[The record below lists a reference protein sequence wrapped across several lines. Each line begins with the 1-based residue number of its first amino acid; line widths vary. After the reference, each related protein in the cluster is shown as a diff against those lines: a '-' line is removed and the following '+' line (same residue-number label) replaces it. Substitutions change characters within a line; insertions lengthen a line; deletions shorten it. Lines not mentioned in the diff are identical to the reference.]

1 MPAEDK
7 VGLDPLLEG
16 GKAQFLEASDFGLG
30 ERLGREIR
38 ERRPA
43 PETECCSQGLCGG
56 SGLTCGEKLSTLSE
70 QALKTAE
77 VDLLGLDR
85 EPVTMSTRLQA
96 PVTERFAQLRDV
108 DVDAVERAR
117 GRPALPERVDQAVCR
132 DDFAAAQEKDREQ
145 RALLSRSD
153 LEWRSACECLEG
165 TEDAELER
173 VFRSRQV
180 PPLSSA
186 HKRRASEIQG
196 LLKRADRCSRS
207 LRSSGRRNEQEE

>member
-56 SGLTCGEKLSTLSE
+56 SGLTRGEKLSTFSE
-70 QALKTAE
+70 HALKTAE
-77 VDLLGLDR
+77 IDLLGLDR

-96 PVTERFAQLRDV
+96 PVTEGFAQLRDV

-132 DDFAAAQEKDREQ
+132 DDFAAAQEKNREQ

-153 LEWRSACECLEG
+153 LSGVPRANASKEPRMRNSSAC
-165 TEDAELER
+165 
-173 VFRSRQV
+173 
-180 PPLSSA
+180 
-186 HKRRASEIQG
+186 
-196 LLKRADRCSRS
+196 
-207 LRSSGRRNEQEE
+207 SGAGKCPHYPARTSTAQAKFKGC